1 MDTRC
6 GDAGDRTPRRAC
18 GVKRQRQYRLR
29 RHRRR
34 SRLKAGRRARRR
46 SRNARRGRIRKN
58 VGIRGPFMPLH
69 NIEIATIFD
78 HVADL
83 LEIEDANRFR
93 VRAYRNAANT
103 IRDLSRSVENMLEE
117 GEDLSDLPDIGED
130 LAGKIAEIVRTG
142 QLPLLDDIS
151 DKVPD
156 AIVEATRIPGIGPK
170 RAKALFEAMDLSSV
184 DDLKQAAED
193 GRIAKIDGF
202 GEKTQA
208 RICQELEEGMVADER
223 IRLDIAEDFA
233 KPLLEW
239 IREIEGVSKAEIAGS
254 YRRRKETVG
263 DLDILVQGE
272 DGASIIDAFTGY
284 DEVDEIASKGKTR
297 STVTLRSGLQVDLR
311 VIPEPSWGAA
321 LYYFTG
327 SKSHNIAGRRRAQDR
342 ELKLNEYGLFDGE
355 TRIAGATE
363 EEVYVAI
370 GLPWIPP
377 VLRENRGEIEAA
389 EKGELPDLIT
399 RDDLKG
405 DLHTHTDASDGKNT
419 LREMADAAQ
428 ELGYEYLAIT
438 DHSKSQTQA
447 GGLSEEELEAQIDKI
462 ADLNKD
468 FDGFRLL
475 AGCEVDILDDGRLD
489 FPDELLEKLDL
500 VVASIHSKF
509 NLDAEAQ
516 TKRIIRAMENPC
528 VHIIGHPTGRQIGQR
543 RAFDVD
549 MERLVDAA
557 KDTGCVLE
565 LNANPIRLDL
575 SDVHCRMA
583 AERGVRI
590 ALSTD
595 AHSTGG
601 LGNIRYGVDQARRGW
616 LSADDIL
623 NTRGWSALSKTLARS

>member
-1 MDTRC
+1 
-6 GDAGDRTPRRAC
+6 
-18 GVKRQRQYRLR
+18 
-29 RHRRR
+29 
-34 SRLKAGRRARRR
+34 
-46 SRNARRGRIRKN
+46 
-58 VGIRGPFMPLH
+58 MPVH
-69 NIEIATIFD
+69 NSEIAAMFD

-83 LEIEDANRFR
+83 LEVQDANEFR
-93 VRAYRNAANT
+93 VRAYRNAADT
-103 IRDLSRSVENMLEE
+103 IRDQSRSVASMVEE
-117 GEDLSDLPDIGED
+117 GEDLSELPDIGED
-130 LAGKIAEIVRTG
+130 LAGKIGEIVRTG
-142 QLPLLDDIS
+142 NLPLLGELSED
-151 DKVPD
+151 VPE

-170 RAKALFEAMDLSSV
+170 RARALFEELDLGSL
-184 DDLKQAAED
+184 DDLKTAAKE
-193 GRIAKIDGF
+193 GRIADIEGF
-202 GEKTQA
+202 GEKTEA
-208 RICQELEEGMVADER
+208 RIREELEKGDITER
-223 IRLDIAEDFA
+223 RFRLDVAEDFA
-233 KPLLEW
+233 EPLVAW
-239 IREIEGVSKAEIAGS
+239 IREIDGVERAEIAGS

-263 DLDILVQGE
+263 DLDILAAGE
-272 DGASIIDAFTGY
+272 DGGAIIDRFTEY
-284 DEVDEIASKGKTR
+284 DEVEEVVSQGKTR
-297 STVTLRSGLQVDLR
+297 STVRLRSGLNVDLR
-311 VIPEPSWGAA
+311 VIPDASWGAA
-321 LYYFTG
+321 MHYFTG
-327 SKSHNIAGRRRAQDR
+327 SKAHNIEGRRRAQDR
-342 ELKLNEYGLFDGE
+342 DLKLNEYGLFDGE
-355 TRIAGATE
+355 KRVAGATE
-363 EEVYVAI
+363 EEVYEAI

-428 ELGYEYLAIT
+428 DLGYEYLAIT

-575 SDVHCRMA
+575 KDVHCRMA
-583 AERGVRI
+583 IESGVKI
-590 ALSTD
+590 AISTD

-616 LSADDIL
+616 LSAADVVNSL
-623 NTRGWSALSKTLARS
+623 GWGDLSDLLKR

>member
-1 MDTRC
+1 
-6 GDAGDRTPRRAC
+6 
-18 GVKRQRQYRLR
+18 
-29 RHRRR
+29 
-34 SRLKAGRRARRR
+34 
-46 SRNARRGRIRKN
+46 
-58 VGIRGPFMPLH
+58 MPVH
-69 NIEIATIFD
+69 NSEIAAMFD

-83 LEIEDANRFR
+83 LEVQDANEFR
-93 VRAYRNAANT
+93 VRAYRNAADT
-103 IRDLSRSVENMLEE
+103 IRDQSRSVASMVEE
-117 GEDLSDLPDIGED
+117 GEDLSELPDIGED
-130 LAGKIAEIVRTG
+130 LAGKIGEIVRTG
-142 QLPLLDDIS
+142 NLPLLGELSED
-151 DKVPD
+151 VPE

-170 RAKALFEAMDLSSV
+170 RARALFEELDLGSL
-184 DDLKQAAED
+184 DDLKTAAKE
-193 GRIAKIDGF
+193 GRIADIEGF
-202 GEKTQA
+202 GEKTEA
-208 RICQELEEGMVADER
+208 RIREELEKGDITER
-223 IRLDIAEDFA
+223 RFRLDVAEDFA
-233 KPLLEW
+233 EPLVAW
-239 IREIEGVSKAEIAGS
+239 IREIDGVERAEIAGS

-263 DLDILVQGE
+263 DLDILAAGE
-272 DGASIIDAFTGY
+272 DGGAIIDRFTEY
-284 DEVDEIASKGKTR
+284 DEVEEVVSQGKTR
-297 STVTLRSGLQVDLR
+297 STVRLRSGLNVDLR
-311 VIPEPSWGAA
+311 VIPDASWGAA
-321 LYYFTG
+321 MHYFTG
-327 SKSHNIAGRRRAQDR
+327 SKAHNIEGRRRAQDR
-342 ELKLNEYGLFDGE
+342 DLKLNEYGLFDGE
-355 TRIAGATE
+355 KRVAGATE
-363 EEVYVAI
+363 EEVYEAI

-428 ELGYEYLAIT
+428 DLGYEYLAIT

-475 AGCEVDILDDGRLD
+475 AGCEVDTLDDGRLD

-575 SDVHCRMA
+575 KDVHCRMA
-583 AERGVRI
+583 IESGVKI
-590 ALSTD
+590 AISTD

-616 LSADDIL
+616 LSAADVV
-623 NTRGWSALSKTLARS
+623 NSRGWGGLSDLLER

>member
-1 MDTRC
+1 
-6 GDAGDRTPRRAC
+6 
-18 GVKRQRQYRLR
+18 
-29 RHRRR
+29 
-34 SRLKAGRRARRR
+34 
-46 SRNARRGRIRKN
+46 
-58 VGIRGPFMPLH
+58 MPVH
-69 NIEIATIFD
+69 NSEIATIFD

-93 VRAYRNAANT
+93 VRAYRNAADT
-103 IRDLSRSVENMLEE
+103 IRDLGRSLEDMLEE
-117 GEDLSDLPDIGED
+117 GADLSDLPDIGED
-130 LAGKIAEIVRTG
+130 LADKIAKIVRTG
-142 QLPLLDDIS
+142 QLPLLEEIS
-151 DKVPD
+151 DDVPE
-156 AIVEATRIPGIGPK
+156 AIVKATRIPGIGPK
-170 RAKALFEAMDLSSV
+170 RARALFKALDLSSV
-184 DDLKQAAED
+184 DDLRDAAEEGD
-193 GRIAKIDGF
+193 IAEIEGF
-202 GEKTQA
+202 GEKTQT
-208 RICQELEEGMVADER
+208 RIRKELKEGVIEDER
-223 IRLDIAEDFA
+223 LRLDVAEDFA
-233 KPLLEW
+233 APLMEW
-239 IREIEGVSKAEIAGS
+239 IRNIEGVSKAEIAGS

-272 DGASIIDAFTGY
+272 DGSAIIDCFTEY
-284 DEVDEIASKGKTR
+284 DEVEDIASKGKTR

-311 VIPEPSWGAA
+311 VIAEPSWGAA

-327 SKSHNIAGRRRAQDR
+327 SQSHNIAGRRRAQDR

-363 EEVYVAI
+363 EEVYDAI

-377 VLRENRGEIEAA
+377 VLREDRGEIEAA

-575 SDVHCRMA
+575 KDVHCRMA
-583 AERGVRI
+583 IESGVKI
-590 ALSTD
+590 AISTD

-616 LSADDIL
+616 LSAADVVNSL
-623 NTRGWSALSKTLARS
+623 GWGDLSDLLKR